1 MTEFVKNAEII
12 HIKYPLKMEIRVPKD
27 YKIKIFCVKHIT
39 KLRKRNARVR
49 VIQKHGLMRVCAC
62 KKIKKK
68 Y

>member
-39 KLRKRNARVR
+39 KLRKRNTRSR
-49 VIQKHGLMRVCAC
+49 GIQELRFNAGLCSQKIC
-62 KKIKKK
+62 KK

>member
-39 KLRKRNARVR
+39 KLRKRNAR
-49 VIQKHGLMRVCAC
+49 IDQK
-62 KKIKKK
+62 
-68 Y
+68 

>member
-39 KLRKRNARVR
+39 KLRKRNARAR
-49 VIQKHGLMRVCAC
+49 VIQKTRFNAGLRL
-62 KKIKKK
+62 
-68 Y
+68 